1 MRIALKAEEIVKD
14 IEELPNAETAILVEA
29 AQFEGACR

>member
-14 IEELPNAETAILVEA
+14 IEELPNAETAVLVEA
-29 AQFEGACR
+29 SQFEGA